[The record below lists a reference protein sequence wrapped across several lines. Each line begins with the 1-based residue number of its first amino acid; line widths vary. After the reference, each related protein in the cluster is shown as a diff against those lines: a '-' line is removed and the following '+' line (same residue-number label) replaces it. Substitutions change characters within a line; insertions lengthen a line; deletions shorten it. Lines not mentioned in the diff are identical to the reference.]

1 MGTEDKKLEKSRR
14 IEQLNTI
21 LFDNDID
28 LDMEKT
34 RKQLGFRDYPEQ
46 PTDRSITERIEEA
59 KQKARAQPTNA
70 NTHPDKNLTEVEF

>member
-1 MGTEDKKLEKSRR
+1 MGPEDEELEKSRNR
-14 IEQLNTI
+14 EQLNTI

-34 RKQLGFRDYPEQ
+34 WEQLGFRDYPEQ

-70 NTHPDKNLTEVEF
+70 NTHPEKDLTEVEF